1 MRLTNRSALTLP
13 PLATSSA
20 SHSDSWS
27 PPSAPQSAPPVNSIR
42 IIEPQQFRKTQERE
56 FFAHHML
63 LHAAEREVEEA
74 KASEVGRFNKCLTA
88 MVLAA
93 LAIEAL
99 ANAVGSRVASD
110 WAVFERLNPLEKLDS
125 LASELA
131 FTYERTK
138 EPWSAITQLA
148 RFRNDIAHPKP
159 ELVLEEKILPE
170 IVLGKTLFDLPQSQI
185 ERQITLGN
193 AERAHKAVYELK
205 AILTDKL
212 PEDKRFGIYADMWYG
227 STELSP

>member
-1 MRLTNRSALTLP
+1 MNI
-13 PLATSSA
+13 
-20 SHSDSWS
+20 
-27 PPSAPQSAPPVNSIR
+27 PQL
-42 IIEPQQFRKTQERE
+42 FRKTQERE

-63 LHAAEREVEEA
+63 LHAAEREIEDA
-74 KASEVGRFNKCLTA
+74 KKSDVGRFNKCLAA
-88 MVLAA
+88 MVLSA

-110 WAVFERLNPLEKLDS
+110 WAAFERLNPLEKLDS

-131 FTYERTK
+131 FTYETTK

-159 ELVLEEKILPE
+159 ELVLEEKLLPE
-170 IVLGKTLFDLPQSQI
+170 VALGKTLFDSPQSQI

-193 AERAHKAVYELK
+193 AERAHKAVHALK
-205 AILTDKL
+205 AILTDNL
-212 PEDKRFGIYADMWYG
+212 PEDKRFGIYADMWSG
-227 STELSP
+227 STELAP

>member
-1 MRLTNRSALTLP
+1 MRQVARKGRSEQQPPNHALNTDARKSGARR
-13 PLATSSA
+13 LARTFGLMNTA
-20 SHSDSWS
+20 
-27 PPSAPQSAPPVNSIR
+27 
-42 IIEPQQFRKTQERE
+42 QQFRKTQERE

-63 LHAAEREVEEA
+63 LRAAKREIEEA
-74 KASEVGRFNKCLTA
+74 QGSAVERFNKCLAA
-88 MVLAA
+88 MILSS

-110 WAVFERLNPLEKLDS
+110 WETFERLNPLEKLDRLTRDLS
-125 LASELA
+125 IANDPN
-131 FTYERTK
+131 T

-170 IVLGKTLFDLPQSQI
+170 VALGKMLFDSPQSQI

-193 AERAHKAVYELK
+193 AQRAYKAVCALK
-205 AILTDKL
+205 AILTDSL
-212 PEDKRFGIYADMWYG
+212 PVEQRFGIYADMWSG
-227 STELSP
+227 STGSAK